1 MVRRIAISFLILT
14 TSITLFAQTP
24 SSYDSLKSRIMML
37 EADVNEINFNLEQ
50 SQRKFQS
57 GILIATLGYTTT
69 IAGGLMLGREN
80 DEVGQ
85 ALLVAGGITGV
96 IGTYKMVNAF
106 RFLTGRKKG
115 KPKTNY

>member
-1 MVRRIAISFLILT
+1 M
-14 TSITLFAQTP
+14 
-24 SSYDSLKSRIMML
+24 KL
-37 EADVNEINFNLEQ
+37 EAGVNEINLNLEQ

-80 DEVGQ
+80 DEAGQ

-96 IGTYKMVNAF
+96 IGTYKMVDAF
-106 RFLTGRKKG
+106 RFLTGRKKK
-115 KPKTNY
+115 KPKPNY

>member
-1 MVRRIAISFLILT
+1 MVYRITISFLIFI
-14 TSITLFAQTP
+14 TSTTLFAQTP
-24 SSYDSLKSRIMML
+24 SSYDSLKNRIMKL
-37 EADVNEINFNLEQ
+37 EAGVNEINLNLEQ

-80 DEVGQ
+80 DEAGQ

-96 IGTYKMVNAF
+96 IGTYKMVDAF
-106 RFLTGRKKG
+106 RFLTGRKKK
-115 KPKTNY
+115 KPKPNY